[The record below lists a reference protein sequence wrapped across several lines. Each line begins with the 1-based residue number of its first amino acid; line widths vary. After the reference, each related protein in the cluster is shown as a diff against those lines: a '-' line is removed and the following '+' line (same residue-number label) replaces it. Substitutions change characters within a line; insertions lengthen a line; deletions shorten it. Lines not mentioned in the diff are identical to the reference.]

1 MIVEAQAG
9 IRVRVRLDYLG
20 EVRTRLFGHR
30 SNQKAAEEV
39 REQRIALF
47 RNVPVQGLEI
57 EDVDSSLEVYTI
69 TDRETGREVVY
80 APIIVTARLDRL
92 EDLVPFLIMEEL
104 RKLEVIEPQEFHLSA
119 GDVQRLLVRM
129 NMETRQAL
137 MELAKRASAR

>member
-1 MIVEAQAG
+1 MEAQAG

>member
-1 MIVEAQAG
+1 MEARAG

-39 REQRIALF
+39 REQKIALF
-47 RNVPVQGLEI
+47 RNVPVQGLEV
-57 EDVDSSLEVYTI
+57 EDIDSSLEVYAI

-80 APIIVTARLDRL
+80 APIIITVRADRL
-92 EDLVPFLIMEEL
+92 EDIVPFLVMEEL

-119 GDVQRLLVRM
+119 QDVQRLLVRM

-137 MELAKRASAR
+137 VELAKRMSTR